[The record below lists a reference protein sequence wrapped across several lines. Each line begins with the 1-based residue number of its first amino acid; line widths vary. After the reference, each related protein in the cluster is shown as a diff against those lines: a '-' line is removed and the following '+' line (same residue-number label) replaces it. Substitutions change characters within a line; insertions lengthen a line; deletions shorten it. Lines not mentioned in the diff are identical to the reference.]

1 MPMTNTAE
9 KTAEKTTENTQ
20 NSTENSKS
28 AAMAVVGRYIAVWG
42 LTDAAER
49 AEAVADL
56 WADHGMEYIENVQY
70 IGHAAL
76 TDRVAEA
83 HEAFVANAAYVAVG
97 ADDAT
102 VHDDI
107 VTFTIRLDH
116 AQGQDAGETAWS
128 ARVFLVLDG
137 DGRIREDYQLTVKP
151 LVA

>member
-1 MPMTNTAE
+1 MTN
-9 KTAEKTTENTQ
+9 TTENTA
-20 NSTENSKS
+20 ENTKN
-28 AAMAVVGRYIAVWG
+28 AAAIAVVDRYIAVWG
-42 LTDAAER
+42 VADPAER
-49 AEAVADL
+49 AQAVADL

-97 ADDAT
+97 GDDAT

-116 AQGQDAGETAWS
+116 AEGDDAGETAWS
-128 ARVFLVLDG
+128 ARVFLLLDEQ
-137 DGRIREDYQLTVKP
+137 GRVREDYQLTVKP
-151 LVA
+151 LAA

>member
-1 MPMTNTAE
+1 MLMTN
-9 KTAEKTTENTQ
+9 TTENTK
-20 NSTENSKS
+20 NAENTLH
-28 AAMAVVGRYIAVWG
+28 AAIAVVDRYIAVWG
-42 LTDAAER
+42 VTDPAER
-49 AEAVADL
+49 AKAVASL

-76 TDRVAEA
+76 TDRIAEA

-97 ADDAT
+97 GDDAT

-116 AQGQDAGETAWS
+116 AQGEDAGETAWS

-151 LVA
+151 LAA